1 MDGVVVW
8 LWHLLV
14 NFVYMAHHFILL
26 WLNLFG
32 PRVDRKEWWFDHS
45 VSSLQDRV
53 A

>member
-26 WLNLFG
+26 QLNLFG
-32 PRVDRKEWWFDHS
+32 LRVDRKEWWFDHS
-45 VSSLQDRV
+45 VS
-53 A
+53 